1 MSYSTDQDATYLK
14 LVTRLLEGDVI
25 CPWSQPAL
33 ARLLENPDIQHRIN
47 RWVQDLEM
55 KLSETRSGTG
65 MYLTYEG
72 WNPQVK
78 SAAKENFSKLIK
90 DLRFYTQA
98 LELLMSS
105 LHPDASFVPGEE
117 IRFNNLLS
125 QIDQSTTLQSQ
136 LAGLPSSKKHE
147 ALRDQLESLF
157 SRLKKEG
164 LLVEANTLHS
174 IYQITA
180 RMDLIQEMLEF
191 IAENE
196 ALPNL
201 EPDHE
206 KSQSVLL

>member
-1 MSYSTDQDATYLK
+1 MH
-14 LVTRLLEGDVI
+14 RLL
-25 CPWSQPAL
+25 
-33 ARLLENPDIQHRIN
+33 
-47 RWVQDLEM
+47 QDLEM
-55 KLSETRSGTG
+55 KRSETRSGTG